1 MTDFPGGSKSRV
13 NRAGENVRNRCATP
27 DDLRVID
34 EWRAAHRNVLNTFQ
48 ATLRIRTRGTGIV
61 VAQRHKRKS
70 TIFGKLLRLP
80 RMQLARMDDVAGCR
94 LIFGSIA
101 ELYDFRKSFHRA
113 RFRHERRNDIDKY
126 DYIKHPKDTGYRG
139 VHDVYSYDVNSEAG
153 KSLKGLMLEIQ
164 YRTSIQH
171 AWDTTVEVIGFI
183 TESQPKFQEGDKRYQ
198 EAMALAS
205 EILARA
211 FEDSK
216 GPHPDM
222 SDQDVVRSF
231 LEKNH
236 ELGLMNMLRGLNSA
250 DTEVSSNRNTILIFS
265 ESGSLEVKTYRD
277 STDALKALFELE
289 EMMPGQ
295 DIVLVKADT
304 SEEVRFAFKNY
315 FSDAQ
320 DFIRLVDEGCEKL
333 SGRNIHQLV
342 QTVRSDPATS
352 RQNGSLWGTTVVQRQ
367 GTRESAKLTRPS
379 TGTL

>member
-1 MTDFPGGSKSRV
+1 
-13 NRAGENVRNRCATP
+13 
-27 DDLRVID
+27 
-34 EWRAAHRNVLNTFQ
+34 
-48 ATLRIRTRGTGIV
+48 
-61 VAQRHKRKS
+61 
-70 TIFGKLLRLP
+70 
-80 RMQLARMDDVAGCR
+80 MDDVAGCR
-94 LIFGSIA
+94 LIFSSID
-101 ELYDFRKSFHRA
+101 ELYDFRRSFHKA
-113 RFRHERRNDIDKY
+113 RFRHEQRNDIDKY
-126 DYIKHPKDTGYRG
+126 DYIKKPKDTGYRG
-139 VHDVYSYDVNSEAG
+139 VHDVYSYDVNSDAG

-171 AWDTTVEVIGFI
+171 AWATTVEVIGFI

-222 SDQDVVRSF
+222 SDQEVVRSF

-236 ELGLMNMLRGLNSA
+236 NLGLMNMLRGLNSA

-289 EMMPGQ
+289 ETMPGR

-304 SEEVRFAFKNY
+304 SAEVRIAFKNY

-320 DFIRLVDEGCEKL
+320 DFISLIDEGCEML
-333 SGRNIHQLV
+333 S
-342 QTVRSDPATS
+342 VRHI
-352 RQNGSLWGTTVVQRQ
+352 QNSTIKKGKRPNKGMEP
-367 GTRESAKLTRPS
+367 TR
-379 TGTL
+379 

>member
-13 NRAGENVRNRCATP
+13 NRAGENIRNRCETS

-48 ATLRIRTRGTGIV
+48 ATLRIKTRGTGIV

-80 RMQLARMDDVAGCR
+80 GMQLARMDDVAGCR
-94 LIFGSIA
+94 LIFGSIG
-101 ELYDFRKSFHRA
+101 ELYDFRKSFHKA
-113 RFRHERRNDIDKY
+113 RFRHERRNDVDKY

-139 VHDVYSYDVNSEAG
+139 IHDVYSYDVNSDAG
-153 KSLKGLMLEIQ
+153 KSLKGLILEIQ

-171 AWDTTVEVIGFI
+171 AWATTIEVIGFI

-236 ELGLMNMLRGLNSA
+236 DLGLMNMLRGLNSA
-250 DTEVSSNRNTILIFS
+250 DTEVSSNRNTILLLS
-265 ESGSLEVKTYRD
+265 ESGGLEVKTYRD

-289 EMMPGQ
+289 EAMPGR

-320 DFIRLVDEGCEKL
+320 DFISLVDEGCEKL
-333 SGRNIHQLV
+333 SGRNIH
-342 QTVRSDPATS
+342 
-352 RQNGSLWGTTVVQRQ
+352 N
-367 GTRESAKLTRPS
+367 SARKKRKT
-379 TGTL
+379 

>member
-13 NRAGENVRNRCATP
+13 NRAGENIRNRCATP

-48 ATLRIRTRGTGIV
+48 ATLRIRTRDTGIV

-70 TIFGKLLRLP
+70 TIFGKLRRLP
-80 RMQLARMDDVAGCR
+80 GMQLARMDDVAGCR
-94 LIFGSIA
+94 LIFSSID
-101 ELYDFRKSFHRA
+101 ELYDFRRSFHKA

-126 DYIKHPKDTGYRG
+126 DYIKKPKDTGYRG
-139 VHDVYSYDVNSEAG
+139 VHDVYSYDVNSDAG

-171 AWDTTVEVIGFI
+171 AWATTVEVIGFI

-222 SDQDVVRSF
+222 SDQEVVRSF

-236 ELGLMNMLRGLNSA
+236 NLGLMNMLRGLNSA

-289 EMMPGQ
+289 EAMPGR

-304 SEEVRFAFKNY
+304 SAEVRFAFKNY

-320 DFIRLVDEGCEKL
+320 DFISLIDEGCEKL
-333 SGRNIHQLV
+333 S
-342 QTVRSDPATS
+342 VRHI
-352 RQNGSLWGTTVVQRQ
+352 QNSTIKKGKRPNKGMEP
-367 GTRESAKLTRPS
+367 TR
-379 TGTL
+379 